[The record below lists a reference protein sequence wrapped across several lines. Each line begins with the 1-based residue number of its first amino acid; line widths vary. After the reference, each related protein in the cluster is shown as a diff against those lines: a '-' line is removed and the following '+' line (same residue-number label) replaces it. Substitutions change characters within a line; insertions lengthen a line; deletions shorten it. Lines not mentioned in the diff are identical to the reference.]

1 MAFDNQFGSN
11 RSKKGLKYELPL
23 YRLTDD
29 ETGSKSNRNPN
40 RDTPEV
46 FRKKMEEVSSA
57 SKGSSSASQSASTG
71 VPQEKLPDYY
81 AKGKDGNYI
90 TDKDG
95 KKVVNPD
102 YKSGRGGSVLS
113 AIRQNRGL
121 MTGNQFND
129 AGVMIG
135 SAIGGLFNKDLRGQ
149 EQYEVD
155 TAAINERNKQA
166 MITTEAAQRLQ
177 MQAAQMAK
185 INEQTQTA
193 IWQREF
199 KSKVQAT
206 KERKDRISL
215 SRDILKT
222 ETDPEKRQTILGQLS
237 ADGVDISDLGAE
249 SKAHY
254 IGGKI
259 FLDDGH
265 GNISQAID
273 EETGQ
278 PWSTDSWG
286 TYIDNLKKLGVTP
299 DKAPLDEALI
309 NRAKALVKDL
319 PFNNSGQKSVQVLN
333 VAKQLALTGGEQGI
347 KVKLPD
353 GTIREISAGD
363 IPMPSGGVAPSTGGG
378 SQFMP
383 EIGAEG
389 GVIKVPVPSGLGSN
403 DAAVIQKDASFIDPK
418 TVSTPTDFTNADVE
432 AEIQKAANNP
442 ALNKALSGLS
452 EGGTFKASK
461 TIKGKKRIVT
471 FTKQNGKIEIT
482 DVQ

>member
-1 MAFDNQFGSN
+1 MAFDNPFGST
-11 RSKKGLKYELPL
+11 RSKKGLKFNPAL
-23 YRLTDD
+23 YRSND
-29 ETGSKSNRNPN
+29 ETAGSSDLDKHNS
-40 RDTPEV
+40 EV
-46 FRKKMEEVSSA
+46 FRRKMEEVSADSTGGGTPV
-57 SKGSSSASQSASTG
+57 SKSVPAG
-71 VPQEKLPDYY
+71 VPQEKLPDY
-81 AKGKDGNYI
+81 YI

-95 KKVVNPD
+95 KKVVNPE

-155 TAAINERNKQA
+155 TAAVNERNKQV
-166 MITTEAAQRLQ
+166 MVTTEASQRLQ

-199 KSKVQAT
+199 KGKVQAT
-206 KERKDRISL
+206 KERKDRINL

-237 ADGVDISDLGAE
+237 SDGVDISDLGAE
-249 SKAHY
+249 SKSHY

-319 PFNNSGQKSVQVLN
+319 PFKNSGQKSIQVLN
-333 VAKQLALTGGEQGI
+333 VAKQLALTGGESGI
-347 KVKLPD
+347 RVKLPD
-353 GTIREISAGD
+353 GTIREIGAGD
-363 IPMPSGGVAPSTGGG
+363 IPLPSGATTTPTGG

-383 EIGAEG
+383 
-389 GVIKVPVPSGLGSN
+389 
-403 DAAVIQKDASFIDPK
+403 
-418 TVSTPTDFTNADVE
+418 VE
-432 AEIQKAANNP
+432 
-442 ALNKALSGLS
+442 
-452 EGGTFKASK
+452 EGGTFLVPVPTGTGTGGQTAQPPASK
-461 TIKGKKRIVT
+461 KAEEPDWSKAPAGFNQSVVMDKKNYWMREIAPVNFPKGKTRG
-471 FTKQNGKIEIT
+471 TKDGKTYILENGKYYEL
-482 DVQ
+482 VSH